1 MQRASGP
8 GEAVSGVRPTCGRA
22 VRPADDSETPSHDFA
37 RLGLEHDLLRRV
49 YAHSRRP
56 AVSSTD
62 PANIAV
68 LFEDTQRSVK
78 VIAEGHGV
86 LAQHIADLEA
96 KDEQH
101 DGELDQLEI
110 RVAVLDTKHEE
121 LSAETRRRLD
131 RIEAHLGLGEPTRPR
146 HGP

>member
-1 MQRASGP
+1 
-8 GEAVSGVRPTCGRA
+8 
-22 VRPADDSETPSHDFA
+22 
-37 RLGLEHDLLRRV
+37 
-49 YAHSRRP
+49 
-56 AVSSTD
+56 VSSTD

-86 LAQHIADLEA
+86 LAQHIADLET

-131 RIEAHLGLGEPTRPR
+131 RIEAHLALGEPTRPQ